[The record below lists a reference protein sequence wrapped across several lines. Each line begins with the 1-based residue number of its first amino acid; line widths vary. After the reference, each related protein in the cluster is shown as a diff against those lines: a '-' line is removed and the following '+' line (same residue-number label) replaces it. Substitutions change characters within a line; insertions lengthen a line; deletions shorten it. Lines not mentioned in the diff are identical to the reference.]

1 MNLLKQLQ
9 TITFHRAFVDIGGS
23 INAALML
30 SNALYWTN
38 RLPDD
43 RGGWFYKTRVE
54 WEKET
59 GLGRHEQD
67 KARQQLADRGLIEV
81 RRAKLA
87 EGESVSVLWFRVCLD
102 VLQERLTGDQM
113 PESGNCQMPETGST
127 KCRKAAIALLID
139 KRTSITTSN
148 TTPPTR
154 ARWKI
159 SMDWQPDTATVEAL
173 MADGITAEFI
183 AQCVPEFRLY
193 WHTRNEDRSH
203 AAWQTAFSRQV
214 RNQSAFQIQQDT
226 RRHEHRNEACQS
238 VPGHVA
244 RHPQRPRKES
254 ITERLERYER
264 FAAGLDASIEAT
276 ERARNASR
284 TAGEAILGEFARH

>member
-1 MNLLKQLQ
+1 
-9 TITFHRAFVDIGGS
+9 
-23 INAALML
+23 
-30 SNALYWTN
+30 
-38 RLPDD
+38 
-43 RGGWFYKTRVE
+43 
-54 WEKET
+54 
-59 GLGRHEQD
+59 
-67 KARQQLADRGLIEV
+67 
-81 RRAKLA
+81 
-87 EGESVSVLWFRVCLD
+87 
-102 VLQERLTGDQM
+102 
-113 PESGNCQMPETGST
+113 
-127 KCRKAAIALLID
+127 
-139 KRTSITTSN
+139 
-148 TTPPTR
+148 
-154 ARWKI
+154 
-159 SMDWQPDTATVEAL
+159 MDWQPDTATVEAL